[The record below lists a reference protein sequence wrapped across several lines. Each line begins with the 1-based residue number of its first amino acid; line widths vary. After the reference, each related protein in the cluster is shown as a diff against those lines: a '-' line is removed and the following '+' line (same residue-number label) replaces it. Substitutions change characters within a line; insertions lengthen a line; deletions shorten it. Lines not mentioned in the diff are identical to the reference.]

1 MGKNRNKKNNGY
13 TLIEI
18 IVTIIILGVIASL
31 AIPNYVVSVERTKAS
46 EGAQMLEALLNGQR
60 RHLIEYNEYATD
72 ISQLDV
78 EVKTLTNNFQ
88 NPLVFD
94 NPSGLAT
101 IDRIG
106 LYTLSI
112 DEDGI
117 INCVENGAPPG
128 TCRKLGY

>member
-1 MGKNRNKKNNGY
+1 M
-13 TLIEI
+13 
-18 IVTIIILGVIASL
+18 VTVIILGVIASL
-31 AIPNYVVSVERTKAS
+31 AIPNYMMSVEKTKAS
-46 EGAQMLEALLNGQR
+46 EGVQMLETLLNAQR
-60 RHLIEYNEYATD
+60 RYLIEYNQYATALG
-72 ISQLDV
+72 QLDV

-112 DEDGI
+112 DEDGKI
-117 INCVENGAPPG
+117 SCVENGAPPG
-128 TCRKLGY
+128 TCNRLGYASGST